1 MDARALVGTNGEE
14 SAARFLEAR
23 RYRIIERNYRCKEG
37 EIDIVSVLGDVIVF
51 CEVKTRSSEWWGQ
64 PSEAVDWRKQA
75 RLRRLAAI
83 WMADRRPREQEVRF
97 DVLSVIVRDG
107 QTRITHIPEAF

>member
-1 MDARALVGTNGEE
+1 MDARALVGSNGED
-14 SAARFLEAR
+14 SAAQFLRAR
-23 RYRIIERNYRCKEG
+23 GHRIVERNYRCKEG
-37 EIDIVSVLGDVIVF
+37 EIDIVSVLGEVIVF
-51 CEVKTRSSEWWGQ
+51 SEVKTRSSEWWGQ

-83 WMADRRPREQEVRF
+83 WMADRRPRRQEVRF

>member
-1 MDARALVGTNGEE
+1 MDARALLGSNGED
-14 SAARFLEAR
+14 SAAEFLEAR
-23 RYRIIERNYRCKEG
+23 GHTIVERNYRCKEG
-37 EIDIVSVLGDVIVF
+37 ELDIVSVTGDTLVF
-51 CEVKTRSSEWWGQ
+51 SEVKTRSSDWSGQ

-83 WMADRRPREQEVRF
+83 WMVDRRPPHAAVRF